1 MVSRK
6 ETRTLGLAALG
17 ATLEYYDFVVYLF
30 VAAALSKEFFPPDV
44 SPWIRQLQT
53 FGIFAIGYLVRP
65 VAGMVAAHFGDKVG
79 RKKMFIFL
87 IILMAVPTFLIGVL
101 PTYAQVG
108 WYAPLFLLILRALQG
123 CAVGGELPGAAVFV
137 SEHAGASRIGGASGF
152 LHGVVHLGLLL
163 GTAAAALAGV
173 ISAHLDLPSLAWRLP
188 FIIGGLFGLTAAYL
202 RRQLEES
209 PLYAEIVRSKQ
220 VSKTVP
226 LKVVVSQY
234 RRACLFGF
242 GLMFVQAVLATV
254 FFQYMQTVLITVYGV
269 STQMA
274 LNANMFGILAL
285 ALSMPIWGQVSD
297 RIGWSK
303 TLLIGAVGTAVSAV
317 YYFQHLASAVTSA
330 TTLSLLFAIAG
341 IPVGAIIGLVPGLL
355 SSLFPTQVRQSGYA
369 LPYNVG
375 AALFAGL
382 APFTLAWLVRGF
394 GPTVA
399 LYPVLLACAVALV
412 LASLVSGMRLYLGR
426 EAELQAPSV
435 DAIR

>member
-1 MVSRK
+1 M
-6 ETRTLGLAALG
+6 
-17 ATLEYYDFVVYLF
+17 
-30 VAAALSKEFFPPDV
+30 
-44 SPWIRQLQT
+44 
-53 FGIFAIGYLVRP
+53 
-65 VAGMVAAHFGDKVG
+65 
-79 RKKMFIFL
+79 
-87 IILMAVPTFLIGVL
+87 
-101 PTYAQVG
+101 
-108 WYAPLFLLILRALQG
+108 
-123 CAVGGELPGAAVFV
+123 
-137 SEHAGASRIGGASGF
+137 
-152 LHGVVHLGLLL
+152 
-163 GTAAAALAGV
+163 
-173 ISAHLDLPSLAWRLP
+173 PSLAWRLP

-220 VSKTVP
+220 VSKAVP

-234 RRACLFGF
+234 RHACLFGF

-269 STQMA
+269 PTQTA

-297 RIGWSK
+297 RIGWGK
-303 TLLIGAVGTAVSAV
+303 TLVIGAVGTAVSAI
-317 YYFQHLASAVTSA
+317 YYFQHLASAVTSP

-355 SSLFPTQVRQSGYA
+355 SALFPTQVRQSGYA

-382 APFTLAWLVRGF
+382 APLTLAWLVRGF

-412 LASLVSGMRLYLGR
+412 LASLVSGMRWYLGR
-426 EAELQAPSV
+426 EAELQTHSV